1 MTWVVTIFRFVS
13 KQEKERREKI
23 ERENEILLRKIL
35 DCHHGVDRSEERQ
48 ICVYCMLHVSPQREN
63 QRNSWFCWQAQRHN
77 ESSSTA
83 AKCSPVWRWPENGY
97 VWCCAVEII
106 IKHVLYSDSGKLSP
120 IKQKRTSRQINTKR
134 QKQKTDY
141 ENLLL
146 LQKIQNVKP
155 SNSVR
160 NAFG

>member
-1 MTWVVTIFRFVS
+1 MVWTGQRNDRFVFIVCNMFPFR
-13 KQEKERREKI
+13 ERTSGI
-23 ERENEILLRKIL
+23 P
-35 DCHHGVDRSEERQ
+35 GFVDKPRDTMRAP
-48 ICVYCMLHVSPQREN
+48 PQQQSVPQFGGG
-63 QRNSWFCWQAQRHN
+63 QRMGRC
-77 ESSSTA
+77 
-83 AKCSPVWRWPENGY
+83 G
-97 VWCCAVEII
+97 AVQWKLSIII
-106 IKHVLYSDSGKLSP
+106 IKYVLYLDSGKMSP